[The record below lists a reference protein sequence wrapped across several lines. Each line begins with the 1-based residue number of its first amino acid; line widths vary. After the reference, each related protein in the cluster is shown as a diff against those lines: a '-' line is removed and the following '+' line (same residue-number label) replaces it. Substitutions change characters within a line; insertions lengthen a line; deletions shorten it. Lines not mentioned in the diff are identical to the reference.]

1 MKNKQISFFSFSFG
15 CRINQAETEAIN
27 LRLIEA
33 GLVFC
38 AANPNIYIINT
49 CAVTGKAE
57 REARQHIYQIKR
69 KFPKTYLVVTGCS
82 ATFWMKN
89 NTFKDMPVS
98 LFISNKNKENTV
110 KQIIQNYSL
119 LDSAVYDRSG
129 HKETQNKYLLSNR
142 YFIKIQDGCQRF
154 CSYCIVPYLRGLPK
168 SKKISEIINEINKLD
183 SGTKEVILTAINTEA
198 YGLDT
203 GEKFTDL
210 ISEVVGK
217 TKIPRISFGSI
228 NPWSVD
234 NNLYKVFLKYKKINR
249 LLNFFHIPL
258 QSGSDKV
265 LKLMKRGYTS
275 DEFKDKLGILKKI
288 SPLPLIAT
296 DVIVGFLGEGDKE
309 FKETYKF
316 LKDSPIDKFHV
327 FKYSIRKGTAADY
340 LSRKIKEPSMQ
351 IKKQR
356 ANQLLALGE
365 KKYDKF
371 IEKLI
376 GVKST
381 VLFLNKT
388 KDGYRQALLE
398 NQVPIWIKTSKNL
411 NGQIKNIQVES
422 KKNGCLFGKI
432 I

>member
-15 CRINQAETEAIN
+15 CRVNQAETEAIN

-38 AANPNIYIINT
+38 EANPNIYIINT

-57 REARQHIYQIKR
+57 REARQYIYQIKR
-69 KFPKTYLVVTGCS
+69 KFPNTYLIVTGCS
-82 ATFWMKN
+82 TTFWMKN
-89 NTFKDMPVS
+89 NMFKNLPVS
-98 LFISNKNKENTV
+98 LFIDNKNKENIV
-110 KQIIQNYSL
+110 KLVMQNYSL
-119 LDSAVYDRSG
+119 LHSATYNRSG
-129 HKETQNKYLLSNR
+129 WISAKNKFTVSNR
-142 YFIKIQDGCQRF
+142 SFVKIQDGCQRF

-168 SKKISEIINEINKLD
+168 SKKIKKIVDEINGLNLE
-183 SGTKEVILTAINTEA
+183 TKEVILTAINTEA

-210 ISEVVGK
+210 ISEVVEK
-217 TKIPRISFGSI
+217 TEIPRISFGSI

-234 NNLYKVFLKYKKINR
+234 SNLYKVFNKYKKTNR

-275 DEFKDKLGILKKI
+275 GEFEDKLKILKKI
-288 SPLPLIAT
+288 NPLSLIAT
-296 DVIVGFLGEGDKE
+296 DVIVGFLGEGNQE
-309 FKETYKF
+309 FEETYKF
-316 LKDSPIDKFHV
+316 LEHSPISKFHV

-340 LSRKIKEPSMQ
+340 LSRTIKEPSIE

-356 ANQLLALGE
+356 VNELLKLSNE
-365 KKYDKF
+365 KYDQF
-371 IEKLI
+371 IKKLI
-376 GVKST
+376 GIKST
-381 VLFLNKT
+381 ALLLNKT
-388 KDGYRQALLE
+388 KDEYSEALLE
-398 NQVPIWIKTSKNL
+398 NQVPVWIKTSKNL
-411 NGQIKNIQVES
+411 NGQIKNVQVES
-422 KKNGCLFGKI
+422 KKNGSLFGKI